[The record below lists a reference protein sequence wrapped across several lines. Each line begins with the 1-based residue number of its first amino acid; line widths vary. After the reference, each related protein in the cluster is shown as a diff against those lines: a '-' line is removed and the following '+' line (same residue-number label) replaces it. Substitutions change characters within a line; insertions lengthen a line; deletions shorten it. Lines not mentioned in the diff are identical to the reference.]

1 MNESDGKLQFWF
13 LTLSVVTVLVG
24 AVLSDA
30 ILLFKTDVA
39 VGIDGYFY
47 AQQVSSFLVH
57 GKLYYPTYST
67 ALTYFFSIFA
77 HIFSDVVFA
86 IKAGTLILQCALCI
100 GIFNLVSTVTKNRW
114 HGLLGLSIAAFSNLH
129 LYYVSEFLNNLGA
142 LVCLAWGAFAITK
155 FRENGKRLWL
165 IISLS
170 LIAGAILAH
179 RSALLVIPIIILSL
193 VLSKFLISPR
203 NNFERIAAI
212 SFGLIIFVIPAIV
225 LFQPIFEIPSM
236 LRTELLAYPLLPSRE
251 LNFPETIML
260 VVSVAVG
267 VITLRLR
274 GLEGNRETA
283 IVLFS
288 VLIWSLFTTLNPFL
302 NHRSG
307 VQGVFGRLDT
317 LAFIQAS
324 VAAPLAL
331 RLLQEKTIFFRSLA
345 ASCFVGLL
353 IWSFCKPIPFGISD
367 EYIARRERLINELP
381 KIPKP
386 PCQDPFVIARHGD
399 QFLVTYVLGLPSQQ
413 TFPEAFSNK
422 CVYWLIDVAMLELQ
436 FSDPRFLRNGSDFA
450 LVESSLVQEFT
461 GGLSDSEKRLLVARN
476 PHLELFIGTFTN
488 LEKKS

>member
-1 MNESDGKLQFWF
+1 MNESDGKRLSWF
-13 LTLSVVTVLVG
+13 LILSVVAVLVG

-30 ILLFKTDVA
+30 VLLFKTDVA
-39 VGIDGYFY
+39 VGIDGYYY
-47 AQQVSSFLVH
+47 AQQVSTFLVQ
-57 GKLYYPTYST
+57 GDSYYPTHSHFV
-67 ALTYFFSIFA
+67 TYFFSIFA
-77 HIFSDVVFA
+77 QFSDVILA
-86 IKAGTLILQCALCI
+86 IKIGTLVLQCALCI

-114 HGLLGLSIAAFSNLH
+114 YGLLGLSIAAFSNLH
-129 LYYVSEFLNNLGA
+129 LYFVSEFLHNLGA

-179 RSALLVIPIIILSL
+179 RSSLLIIPIILLSL
-193 VLSKFLISPR
+193 VLSKFLIWPR
-203 NNFERIAAI
+203 NKFERIAAV
-212 SFGLIIFVIPAIV
+212 SFGFLIFVFPAIV
-225 LFQPIFEIPSM
+225 LSQPFFEIPSI
-236 LRTELLAYPLLPSRE
+236 LKTELLAYPLLPFRE
-251 LNFPETIML
+251 LNLPETIML
-260 VVSVAVG
+260 VVAVAVG
-267 VITLRLR
+267 AITFRLR
-274 GLEGNRETA
+274 TLEKYRETA
-283 IVLFS
+283 IILFA
-288 VLIWSLFTTLNPFL
+288 VLIWSLLTTLNSFL

-317 LAFIQAS
+317 LAFIQAAI
-324 VAAPLAL
+324 AAPLAL
-331 RLLQEKTIFFRSLA
+331 RLLQEKSIFFRVLA
-345 ASCFVGLL
+345 ASCFIGL
-353 IWSFCKPIPFGISD
+353 IFWSFCKPMPFGMSD
-367 EYIARRERLINELP
+367 EYIARRERLIIELP

-386 PCQDPFVIARHGD
+386 SCQNPLIIARHGD
-399 QFLVTYVLGLPSQQ
+399 QFLVTYVLGLPSKQ

-476 PHLELFIGTFTN
+476 PHLEPFIGTFTN